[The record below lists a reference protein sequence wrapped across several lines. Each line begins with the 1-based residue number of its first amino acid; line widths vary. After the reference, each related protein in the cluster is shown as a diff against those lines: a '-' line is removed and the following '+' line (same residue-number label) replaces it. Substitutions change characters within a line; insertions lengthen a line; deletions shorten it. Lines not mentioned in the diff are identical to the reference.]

1 MTPEEQRVV
10 LRARRRVA
18 RGKYAIPFFVAWV
31 IALGLGLRLANS
43 KKVSEQPLIEQH
55 AARERVKTYMM
66 YSAAIFL
73 SGIAF
78 APTLFASP
86 AERLLVRIMDE
97 QER

>member
-18 RGKYAIPFFVAWV
+18 RSRYAIPFFVAWI
-31 IALGLGLRLANS
+31 IALGFCLRLATS
-43 KKVSEQPLIEQH
+43 KKVSEQPLIEQQ

-66 YSAAIFL
+66 YSATVFL
-73 SGIAF
+73 SGIVF

-97 QER
+97 QAR